1 MIKKTLFIFFLLAV
15 TYCKTSLKQ
24 DEIIQINY
32 GTSFGNCRGYCVHNT
47 YITKDW
53 TVKIAK
59 TWADS
64 IRNPTKYDSIKT
76 ERSFWDTLMTNYKQS
91 NFSQLGEK
99 IGCPDCTDRG
109 AEWLEIV
116 KNNGEKK
123 RVTFDYYAD
132 MGKLNPLLDAID
144 SLRKQNR

>member
-1 MIKKTLFIFFLLAV
+1 M
-15 TYCKTSLKQ
+15 
-24 DEIIQINY
+24 D
-32 GTSFGNCRGYCVHNT
+32 
-47 YITKDW
+47 
-53 TVKIAK
+53 K

-64 IRNPTKYDSIKT
+64 IRNPTKYDSTKT
-76 ERSFWDTLMTNYKQS
+76 ERSFWDTLMAKYEQS

-116 KNNGEKK
+116 RNNGLKK
-123 RVTFDYYAD
+123 KITFDYYAD

-144 SLRKQNR
+144 PLRKENR